1 MVRKPVPGYMDEDSD
16 EDFVQDSK
24 PPPVAKAKKK
34 KPGNKTSTQQTITA
48 VVGGF
53 LEDLYCF

>member
-1 MVRKPVPGYMDEDSD
+1 MVRRQPPPSYMDEDSD

-24 PPPVAKAKKK
+24 PPPVAKTKRN
-34 KPGNKTSTQQTITA
+34 KPATKTSTQQTKTA

-53 LEDLYCF
+53 LGNLL